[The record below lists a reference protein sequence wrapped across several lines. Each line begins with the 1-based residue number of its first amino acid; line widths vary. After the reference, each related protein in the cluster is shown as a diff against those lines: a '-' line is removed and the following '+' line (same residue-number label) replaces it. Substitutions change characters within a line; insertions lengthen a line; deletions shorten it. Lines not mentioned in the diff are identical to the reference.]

1 MKKTNKLLAMLAI
14 AVATLVPFK
23 SFAQQSAVPQQVA
36 EMYPA
41 AATVND
47 LGAWSAVLDNAGATL
62 GYYAY
67 SKPASDSIQGFNG
80 ETPLLVIFDNEKKG
94 LTIDQALEKE
104 VDAVSGATFTSN
116 GVKASLKAC
125 LQNIKANESATTDS
139 CSNIWLWVA
148 IGAAVLLVVVIC
160 LIVARRRKN

>member
-47 LGAWSAVLDNAGATL
+47 LGAWSAVLDNAGAVL
-62 GYYAY
+62 AG
-67 SKPASDSIQGFNG
+67 D
-80 ETPLLVIFDNEKKG
+80 DR
-94 LTIDQALEKE
+94 
-104 VDAVSGATFTSN
+104 DAG
-116 GVKASLKAC
+116 
-125 LQNIKANESATTDS
+125 
-139 CSNIWLWVA
+139 
-148 IGAAVLLVVVIC
+148 
-160 LIVARRRKN
+160 RRRQRDVLVTAEVFQPQG